1 MALNSPDLTRQLKRD
16 KNFENEKFFIRNRNA
31 IIAQVLGLVIVG
43 ALILI
48 VGMTAG
54 ILTGV
59 WNPIDVIIATFGT
72 SKPVILVF
80 SFLTIIFAQWSTNTA
95 ANLMPPAYILMNI
108 FPKLNFKY
116 SVIISGI
123 IGTIILPWKF
133 SAYLV
138 QFQVISSGLLGPI
151 VGIMIAD
158 YYFIRKRKL
167 NVRDLYKENGE
178 YKYKNNYNPA
188 AVLGLII
195 SFLVSLLLPNYSF
208 FIGFILSIILYI
220 IFMKT
225 IVLKK
230 YTQSLEKIIEYEE

>member
-1 MALNSPDLTRQLKRD
+1 
-16 KNFENEKFFIRNRNA
+16 
-31 IIAQVLGLVIVG
+31 
-43 ALILI
+43 
-48 VGMTAG
+48 
-54 ILTGV
+54 
-59 WNPIDVIIATFGT
+59 
-72 SKPVILVF
+72 
-80 SFLTIIFAQWSTNTA
+80 
-95 ANLMPPAYILMNI
+95 MNI